1 MYLTDSLTSD
11 TLTSDLCFFMPVSV
25 VIITGVSGSGM
36 SSALKSFEDLGYFA
50 IDNLPAQ
57 LIPTFVKLCDDSM
70 EIERTAFVVDVRSRE
85 FLSLFPRMHEELR
98 ERGVHVT
105 VLFLEADDEVLLR
118 RYSETRRPH
127 PLPDQNVLQAIRQE
141 RELLSE
147 IRDLADHV
155 IDTSE
160 QTVHTLRDVI
170 KDRFAEKGGAHELNV
185 TIASFGF
192 RHGAP
197 RGLDMVFDVRFLRN
211 PHFIPELRPLTGRD
225 PAVIQ
230 YLQSESEVEDTI
242 ARFVDLLAYLLPRF
256 QREGKSYLTV
266 GVGCTGGRHRSVM
279 VAEAINKQLNERS
292 YKSKVVHRDID
303 KDEQRYRK
311 REK

>member
-1 MYLTDSLTSD
+1 
-11 TLTSDLCFFMPVSV
+11 
-25 VIITGVSGSGM
+25 M

-85 FLSLFPRMHEELR
+85 FLSLFPRMHDELR

-185 TIASFGF
+185 TISSFGF

-211 PHFIPELRPLTGRD
+211 PHFIAELRPLTGRD

-242 ARFVDLLAYLLPRF
+242 ARFVDLLAFLLPRF

-311 REK
+311 RDA

>member
-1 MYLTDSLTSD
+1 
-11 TLTSDLCFFMPVSV
+11 MPVSV

-57 LIPTFVKLCDDSM
+57 LIPTFVNLCDDSV

-98 ERGVHVT
+98 EKGVHVT
-105 VLFLEADDEVLLR
+105 ILFLEADNEVLLR

-185 TIASFGF
+185 TISSFGF

-230 YLQSESEVEDTI
+230 YLQSESEVDDTI

-266 GVGCTGGRHRSVM
+266 GIGCTGGRHRSVM

-303 KDEQRYRK
+303 KDEQRYKERDA
-311 REK
+311 

>member
-1 MYLTDSLTSD
+1 
-11 TLTSDLCFFMPVSV
+11 MPVSV

-57 LIPTFVKLCDDSM
+57 LIPTFVKLCDDSI

-85 FLSLFPRMHEELR
+85 FLSLFPRMHEELK

-127 PLPDQNVLQAIRQE
+127 PLPDQNVLEAIRQE

-185 TIASFGF
+185 TISSFGF

-211 PHFIPELRPLTGRD
+211 PHFIPELRPLTGLD

-230 YLQSESEVEDTI
+230 YLQSESEVEDTV

-266 GVGCTGGRHRSVM
+266 GIGCTGGRHRSVM

-292 YKSKVVHRDID
+292 YNSKVVHRDID

-311 REK
+311 RET

>member
-1 MYLTDSLTSD
+1 
-11 TLTSDLCFFMPVSV
+11 MPVSV

-57 LIPTFVKLCDDSM
+57 LIPTFVKLCDDSI
-70 EIERTAFVVDVRSRE
+70 EIDRTAFVVDVRSRE

-98 ERGVHVT
+98 ERGVNVT

-127 PLPDQNVLQAIRQE
+127 PLPDQNVLQASRQE

-147 IRDLADHV
+147 IRDLADDV

-160 QTVHTLRDVI
+160 HTVHTLRDVI
-170 KDRFAEKGGAHELNV
+170 KERFAEKGAAHELNV
-185 TIASFGF
+185 TISSFGF
-192 RHGAP
+192 RHGSP

-225 PAVIQ
+225 PAVVE

-256 QREGKSYLTV
+256 QREGKNYLTV

-279 VAEAINKQLNERS
+279 VAEAINKQLSERK

-303 KDEQRYRK
+303 KDEQRYRE
-311 REK
+311 RDA

>member
-1 MYLTDSLTSD
+1 
-11 TLTSDLCFFMPVSV
+11 MPVSV

-36 SSALKSFEDLGYFA
+36 SSALKDFEDLGYFA

-57 LIPTFVKLCDDSM
+57 LIPTFIKLCDDSS
-70 EIERTAFVVDVRSRE
+70 EIDRTAFVVDVRARE
-85 FLSLFPRMHEELR
+85 FLSLFPRMHEELK
-98 ERGVHVT
+98 ERGVNVT
-105 VLFLEADDEVLLR
+105 VLFLEADDDVLLR
-118 RYSETRRPH
+118 RYGETRRPH
-127 PLPDQNVLQAIRQE
+127 PLPDQNVLEAIRQE

-160 QTVHTLRDVI
+160 HTVHSLRDVI
-170 KDRFAEKGGAHELNV
+170 KDYFAEQGDAHELNV
-185 TIASFGF
+185 TISSFRF

-197 RGLDMVFDVRFLRN
+197 RGLDMMFDVRFLPN
-211 PHFIPELRPLTGRD
+211 PHFVAELRPLTGRD
-225 PAVIQ
+225 SPVIE

-242 ARFVDLLAYLLPRF
+242 ARFADLLAYLLPRF

-279 VAEAINKQLNERS
+279 VVESINKRLNELG
-292 YKSKVVHRDID
+292 YKSRVVHRDIL
-303 KDEQRYRK
+303 K
-311 REK
+311 

>member
-1 MYLTDSLTSD
+1 
-11 TLTSDLCFFMPVSV
+11 MPVSV

-36 SSALKSFEDLGYFA
+36 SSALKAFEDLGYFA

-57 LIPTFVKLCDDSM
+57 LIPTFVKLCDDSS
-70 EIERTAFVVDVRSRE
+70 EIDRTAFVVDVRSRE
-85 FLSLFPRMHEELR
+85 FLSLFPRMHDELR
-98 ERGVHVT
+98 ERGVNVT

-127 PLPDQNVLQAIRQE
+127 PLPDQNVLHAIRQE

-170 KDRFAEKGGAHELNV
+170 KDRFADKGGAHELSV
-185 TIASFGF
+185 TILSFGF
-192 RHGAP
+192 RHGSP
-197 RGLDMVFDVRFLRN
+197 RGLDMVFDVRFLTN

-225 PAVIQ
+225 PSVIQ

-242 ARFVDLLAYLLPRF
+242 ARFTELLAYLLPRF

-266 GVGCTGGRHRSVM
+266 GIGCTGGRHRSVM
-279 VAEAINKQLNERS
+279 VAETIDKRLNELG
-292 YKSKVVHRDID
+292 YKSKVVHQDID
-303 KDEQRYRK
+303 KDEQRYRE
-311 REK
+311 RET

>member
-1 MYLTDSLTSD
+1 
-11 TLTSDLCFFMPVSV
+11 MPVSV

-36 SSALKSFEDLGYFA
+36 SSALKHFEDLGYFA

-57 LIPTFVKLCDDSM
+57 LIPTFVRLCDDSQ
-70 EIERTAFVVDVRSRE
+70 EIDRTAFVVDVRARE
-85 FLSLFPRMHEELR
+85 FLNKFPRMHEELK
-98 ERGVHVT
+98 ERGANVT

-127 PLPDQNVLQAIRQE
+127 PLTDQTVREAIQQE

-147 IRDLADHV
+147 IRELADHV

-160 QTVHTLRDVI
+160 HTVHSLREVI
-170 KDRFAEKGGAHELNV
+170 RNQFADKSGAHELNV
-185 TIASFGF
+185 TISSFGF
-192 RHGAP
+192 RHGSP
-197 RGLDMVFDVRFLRN
+197 RGVDMVFDVRFLPN
-211 PHFIPELRPLTGRD
+211 PHFLADLRPLTGLD
-225 PAVIQ
+225 PQVIK

-266 GVGCTGGRHRSVM
+266 GIGCTGGRHRSVM
-279 VAEAINKQLNERS
+279 VAEEMGKKLNELG
-292 YKSKVVHRDID
+292 YKSNVVHRDLD
-303 KDEQRYRK
+303 KDEHRYK
-311 REK
+311 VDA

>member
-1 MYLTDSLTSD
+1 
-11 TLTSDLCFFMPVSV
+11 MPASV

-57 LIPTFVKLCDDSM
+57 LIPIFVRLCDESR

-85 FLSLFPRMHEELR
+85 FLSLFPRIHNELKQK
-98 ERGVHVT
+98 GVNVT

-127 PLPDQNVLQAIRQE
+127 PLPDQNVRQAIRQE
-141 RELLSE
+141 RELLSD

-160 QTVHTLRDVI
+160 HTVHTLRDVV
-170 KDRFAEKGGAHELNV
+170 KDHFAEKGGAHALNV
-185 TIASFGF
+185 TLTSFGF
-192 RHGAP
+192 RHGSP
-197 RGLDMVFDVRFLRN
+197 RGLDMLFDVRFLPN

-225 PAVIQ
+225 SAVIE

-242 ARFVDLLAYLLPRF
+242 ARFTDLLSYLLPRF

-279 VAEAINKQLNERS
+279 VAEALNSRLIELG
-292 YKSKVVHRDID
+292 YQSKVLHRDID
-303 KDEQRYRK
+303 KDDERYK
-311 REK
+311 T

>member
-1 MYLTDSLTSD
+1 
-11 TLTSDLCFFMPVSV
+11 MPASV

-36 SSALKSFEDLGYFA
+36 SSALKDFEDLGYFA

-57 LIPTFVKLCDDSM
+57 LIPTFVRLCDDSR

-85 FLSLFPRMHEELR
+85 FLNVFPRIHEELKQK
-98 ERGVHVT
+98 GVNVT

-127 PLPDQNVLQAIRQE
+127 PLPDQDVRQAIRQE
-141 RELLSE
+141 RELLSD

-185 TIASFGF
+185 TVSSFGF
-192 RHGAP
+192 RHGSP
-197 RGLDMVFDVRFLRN
+197 RGLDMLFDVRFLPN
-211 PHFIPELRPLTGRD
+211 PHFVPELRALTGRD
-225 PAVIQ
+225 APVID
-230 YLQSESEVEDTI
+230 YLQSQSEVADTI
-242 ARFVDLLAYLLPRF
+242 ARFVDLLAFLLPRF

-279 VAEAINKQLNERS
+279 VAEAINERLS
-292 YKSKVVHRDID
+292 EMGYQSKVLHRDID
-303 KDEQRYRK
+303 KDDERYRII
-311 REK
+311 

>member
-1 MYLTDSLTSD
+1 
-11 TLTSDLCFFMPVSV
+11 MPVSV

-57 LIPTFVKLCDDSM
+57 LIPTFVKLCDDSI

-85 FLSLFPRMHEELR
+85 FLSLFPRMHEELK
-98 ERGVHVT
+98 EKGVHVT

-185 TIASFGF
+185 TISSFGF

-211 PHFIPELRPLTGRD
+211 PHFIPELRPLTGLD
-225 PAVIQ
+225 PAVIE

-292 YKSKVVHRDID
+292 YDSKVIHRDID
-303 KDEQRYRK
+303 KDERRYRK
-311 REK
+311 RDA

>member
-1 MYLTDSLTSD
+1 MTGLSFCIYLLPFHF
-11 TLTSDLCFFMPVSV
+11 LMPASV

-36 SSALKSFEDLGYFA
+36 SSALKAFEDLGYFA

-57 LIPTFVKLCDDSM
+57 LIPIFVRLCDESR

-85 FLSLFPRMHEELR
+85 FLSLFPRMHDELKQK
-98 ERGVHVT
+98 GVNVT

-127 PLPDQNVLQAIRQE
+127 PLPDQDVRHSIGQE
-141 RELLSE
+141 RELLSD

-160 QTVHTLRDVI
+160 HTVHTLRDVV
-170 KDRFAEKGGAHELNV
+170 KDRFAEKGGAHDLNV
-185 TIASFGF
+185 TISSFGF
-192 RHGAP
+192 RHGSP
-197 RGLDMVFDVRFLRN
+197 RGLDMLFDVRFLPN

-225 PAVIQ
+225 PAIIE

-242 ARFVDLLAYLLPRF
+242 ARFADLLAYLLPRF
-256 QREGKSYLTV
+256 RREGKSYLTV

-279 VAEAINKQLNERS
+279 VAEAINSRLLELGYQ
-292 YKSKVVHRDID
+292 SKVLHRDIE
-303 KDEQRYRK
+303 KDDERYK
-311 REK
+311 M

>member
-1 MYLTDSLTSD
+1 
-11 TLTSDLCFFMPVSV
+11 MPVSV

-36 SSALKSFEDLGYFA
+36 SSALKDFEDLGYFA

-57 LIPTFVKLCDDSM
+57 LIPTFVKLCDDSS
-70 EIERTAFVVDVRSRE
+70 EIDRTAFVVDVRARE
-85 FLSLFPRMHEELR
+85 FLSLFPRMHEELKK
-98 ERGVHVT
+98 RGVNVT

-160 QTVHTLRDVI
+160 DTVHTLRDVI
-170 KDRFAEKGGAHELNV
+170 KDQFAEEGDPQGLNV
-185 TIASFGF
+185 TISSFGF
-192 RHGAP
+192 RHGSP
-197 RGLDMVFDVRFLRN
+197 RGLDMMFDVRFLPN
-211 PHFIPELRPLTGRD
+211 PHFVPELRALTGRD
-225 PAVIQ
+225 AAVVE

-242 ARFVDLLAYLLPRF
+242 ARFVDLLSYLLPRF

-279 VAEAINKQLNERS
+279 VAEAINKELAERG
-292 YKSKVVHRDID
+292 YRSKVVHRDIR
-303 KDEQRYRK
+303 KDEERYK
-311 REK
+311 GD